1 MVMDEEPFTAAIGI
15 LLNGAYRDGGGGF
28 RVGFRVGYTAAFIRD
43 QAKDLRELCF
53 LTLTESER
61 EAITCAY
68 VNSITDPH
76 RAAVLA
82 ERDKTGT
89 DEAS

>member
-15 LLNGAYRDGGGGF
+15 LLNGAYRDGGG
-28 RVGFRVGYTAAFIRD
+28 GFRVGYTAAFIRD